1 MDMDTPILAKAVE
14 PASSF
19 ASTLR
24 DSMFTSME
32 AHHIEEQTQDDQTF
46 GESAAKTPPLPH
58 HCQRM
63 ASRPID
69 EAMPDMPQ
77 MPICPTKA
85 SQPESTIANV
95 QSASKQPVLEATQVG
110 ELASAVNA
118 ACGLSES
125 NIPSDDLCA
134 QMEAEMR
141 VAIQQALTQPQQA
154 TAEELTSEQL
164 ATKAKIDKYKQAI
177 LEGVK
182 ARTLRP
188 SVSRAT
194 GPCEQRVIT

>member
-24 DSMFTSME
+24 DSMFTRME

-77 MPICPTKA
+77 MPICPTNA

-118 ACGLSES
+118 ACGSSES

-154 TAEELTSEQL
+154 TAEELTTEQL